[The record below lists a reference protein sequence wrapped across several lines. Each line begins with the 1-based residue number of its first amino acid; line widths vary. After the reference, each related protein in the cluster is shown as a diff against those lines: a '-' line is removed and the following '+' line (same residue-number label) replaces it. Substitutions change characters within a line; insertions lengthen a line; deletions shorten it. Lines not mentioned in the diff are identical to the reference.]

1 LVPFAGF
8 ELAAAGTAALRFG
21 CGITALCCVAGFQT
35 RQSSASRCP
44 ADLEI
49 GDTAGLETCATL
61 RLPPS
66 AFRVSRA
73 FSLVEVLIVV
83 ALLSVMVL
91 GLMAMLGQTQ
101 RAFRLGMAQTDV
113 LESGRA
119 ATDLLARE
127 LQQVRPSYVKQ
138 TANFYAWLPPFTP
151 LLQELP
157 GLDTANNKQ
166 YRTNLLED
174 LFFLTCENQR
184 WTAIGYRVGTPDG
197 GVGTL
202 YRYMAPGL
210 FPADLP
216 AQLARFNN
224 TPLTNLSRV
233 AEGVVHFRVR
243 AFDTNGVWIT
253 SNFVSP
259 SQGTNIFAKLSSLSS
274 AVPGEVISYQFTS
287 NAVPAVVEIELGFLE
302 TRTLERA
309 NSIADA
315 ATRRTY
321 LERQAGRVH
330 LFRQRIPIETV
341 DVKAYQ

>member
-1 LVPFAGF
+1 MTATAQSDRHAAFRVP
-8 ELAAAGTAALRFG
+8 R
-21 CGITALCCVAGFQT
+21 
-35 RQSSASRCP
+35 
-44 ADLEI
+44 
-49 GDTAGLETCATL
+49 
-61 RLPPS
+61 S

-83 ALLSVMVL
+83 ALLSVIVL
-91 GLMAMLGQTQ
+91 GLMAMFGQTQ

-113 LESGRA
+113 LEGGRA

-157 GLDTANNKQ
+157 GLDIANNKQ

-184 WTAIGYRVGTPDG
+184 WTAIGYTIRDPKDVTIRPQG
-197 GVGTL
+197 GDGTL
-202 YRYMAPGL
+202 YRYNATGL
-210 FPADLP
+210 LP
-216 AQLARFNN
+216 AVLPVQLAYFTN
-224 TPLTNLSRV
+224 PALTNLSRV
-233 AEGVVHFRVR
+233 ADGVVHFRVR
-243 AFDTNGVWIT
+243 AFDTNGVWI
-253 SNFVSP
+253 SSLNL
-259 SQGTNIFAKLSSLSS
+259 TNIFATRDNSP
-274 AVPGEVISYQFTS
+274 APGEVRQYLFRS
-287 NAVPAVVEIELGFLE
+287 NAVPAAVEIELGFLE
-302 TRTLERA
+302 ARTLERA
-309 NSIADA
+309 NSIADTT
-315 ATRRTY
+315 TRRTY

>member
-1 LVPFAGF
+1 MTATAQSDRHAAFRVPSS
-8 ELAAAGTAALRFG
+8 
-21 CGITALCCVAGFQT
+21 ALC
-35 RQSSASRCP
+35 
-44 ADLEI
+44 
-49 GDTAGLETCATL
+49 
-61 RLPPS
+61 
-66 AFRVSRA
+66 VSRA

-83 ALLSVMVL
+83 ALLSVIVL
-91 GLMAMLGQTQ
+91 GLMAMFGQTQ
-101 RAFRLGMAQTDV
+101 RAFRIGMAQTDV
-113 LESGRA
+113 LEGGRA

-138 TANFYAWLPPFTP
+138 TANFYAWLPPFPP
-151 LLQELP
+151 LLQDLP
-157 GLDTANNKQ
+157 GSMEK
-166 YRTNLLED
+166 RTNLLED

-210 FPADLP
+210 LPADLP

-243 AFDTNGVWIT
+243 AYDTNGNWIT
-253 SNFVSP
+253 ADLTNNF
-259 SQGTNIFAKLSSLSS
+259 NNAKSDIRWSSI
-274 AVPGEVISYQFTS
+274 ARGEVGQYLFRS
-287 NAVPAVVEIELGFLE
+287 NAVPAAVEIELGFLE
-302 TRTLERA
+302 ARTLERA
-309 NSIADA
+309 NSIADTT
-315 ATRRTY
+315 TRRTY